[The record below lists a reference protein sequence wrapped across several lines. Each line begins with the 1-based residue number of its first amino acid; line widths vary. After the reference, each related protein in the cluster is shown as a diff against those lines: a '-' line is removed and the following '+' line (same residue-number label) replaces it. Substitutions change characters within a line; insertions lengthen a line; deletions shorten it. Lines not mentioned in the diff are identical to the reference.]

1 MKIKRIQDMK
11 TQNNLL
17 RRQFENYME
26 KEIYYWSPFLGRV
39 ATIRS
44 VVNSMIGLKMYRGKH
59 YKIKLINC
67 YGEWNILKS
76 YLKSLNNAQ

>member
-1 MKIKRIQDMK
+1 
-11 TQNNLL
+11 
-17 RRQFENYME
+17 ME

-44 VVNSMIGLKMYRGKH
+44 VVNSMIGLKMYRGKY

-76 YLKSLNNAQ
+76 YLRRKNINIINLQEKNKLQY